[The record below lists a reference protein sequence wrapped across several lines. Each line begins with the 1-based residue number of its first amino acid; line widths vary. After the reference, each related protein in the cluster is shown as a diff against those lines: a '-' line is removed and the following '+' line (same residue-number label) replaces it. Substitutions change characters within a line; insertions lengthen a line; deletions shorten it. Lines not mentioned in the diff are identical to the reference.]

1 MSGAQGSLCT
11 GFRLFFFTSVR
22 GIHEWL
28 IEAVSVARVLQPTT
42 QSQLRRKKGLIC
54 VLFLCVILQKLQE
67 KTTSCQRPA
76 HDRKR
81 KFIKSDLALDTEGRQ
96 RAAGEVNFTAPK
108 HLAKFNWFVATC
120 AAKYRISITTQRPV
134 MVLTSLCQRSE
145 TQIDLL
151 LAAHVP
157 TEPPPAYQ
165 PSLMK
170 SVVSDTSPEL
180 CLCFFFF
187 QTAFKPCSLL
197 WFPPLLLHHLLQ
209 SSSRTSVSCRR
220 LGWQKVS
227 VSNLEQEKGGERWVK
242 MDRL

>member
-1 MSGAQGSLCT
+1 M
-11 GFRLFFFTSVR
+11 
-22 GIHEWL
+22 
-28 IEAVSVARVLQPTT
+28 
-42 QSQLRRKKGLIC
+42 
-54 VLFLCVILQKLQE
+54 CVILQKPQE

-165 PSLMK
+165 PSVMK

-180 CLCFFFF
+180 
-187 QTAFKPCSLL
+187 
-197 WFPPLLLHHLLQ
+197 
-209 SSSRTSVSCRR
+209 
-220 LGWQKVS
+220 
-227 VSNLEQEKGGERWVK
+227 
-242 MDRL
+242 

>member
-1 MSGAQGSLCT
+1 MEHRGPSAPGSG
-11 GFRLFFFTSVR
+11 FFFFTSVR

-28 IEAVSVARVLQPTT
+28 IEAVSVALVLQPTT

-187 QTAFKPCSLL
+187 FKLPSNLVLCFGS
-197 WFPPLLLHHLLQ
+197 PL
-209 SSSRTSVSCRR
+209 SSSTTSSRALPGPQSAAGDLAGRR
-220 LGWQKVS
+220 
-227 VSNLEQEKGGERWVK
+227 
-242 MDRL
+242 